1 MARTRIHNVS
11 AAQWSA
17 NGESLG
23 TQDLTLP
30 SNDIF
35 GANVFSAAEQRKRL
49 PKHVF
54 AQLNATI
61 ARGAELDTSL
71 ADAVAGALK
80 LLDEALATERR
91 FDPIGAHVAA
101 RLQLGDGRPNELR
114 RASDR
119 VNRHGREALQP
130 QQTRKR

>member
-1 MARTRIHNVS
+1 MQIAVTE
-11 AAQWSA
+11 AQTKF
-17 NGESLG
+17 L
-23 TQDLTLP
+23 Q
-30 SNDIF
+30 
-35 GANVFSAAEQRKRL
+35 
-49 PKHVF
+49 
-54 AQLNATI
+54 
-61 ARGAELDTSL
+61 ELVRSGRYASL

-130 QQTRKR
+130 QQTRKL